1 MVARIVTLVL
11 LGLLALIHNQLWL
24 GEGSVARAR
33 ALQSQIQAQQVI
45 NAGLQHEVDRL
56 HSEVQDLKDGNE
68 MIEEQARGELG
79 MVKPGEI
86 YVQITQ

>member
-24 GEGSVARAR
+24 GEGSVARAQ
-33 ALQSQIQAQQVI
+33 ALQAQIQAQKAI
-45 NAGLQHEVDRL
+45 NTGLQNEVDRL
-56 HSEVQDLKDGNE
+56 HSEVQDLKEGNE